1 MLVIKGKGFHIE
13 GGKGFQQYLQFCK
26 EKMQEQPENGM
37 FIPSGYNLKLFGE
50 DITIEDLTPYNDF
63 EKKDIKTSTNKEAP
77 DTDLSKKLDE
87 AESGEPNIDM
97 PEVKVD
103 GLFETKTARPTLH
116 LRNFDKDPQHAKVV
130 YYIPKDILY
139 KVAVT
144 PTCMNY
150 DFEDLDALVENKSS
164 LVSYFVSQCLADAKT
179 KVEGKP
185 MFYLAFR
192 ENKEAWKP
200 IILRYLNKDKIGTRG
215 NILIPAKTSMYFAGI
230 DTLAKKIKMLLEDY
244 GDKLGTIELAIKVAF
259 KYS

>member
-50 DITIEDLTPYNDF
+50 DIKIEDLTPYNDF
-63 EKKDIKTSTNKEAP
+63 EKKDIKANKVETP
-77 DTDLSKKLDE
+77 DTDLSKKLEE
-87 AESGEPNIDM
+87 AESGEPNIDK
-97 PEVKVD
+97 PEVKAD
-103 GLFETKTARPTLH
+103 GLFETKTAKPTLH
-116 LRNFDKDPQHAKVV
+116 LRNFDKDPQHSKAV
-130 YYIPKDILY
+130 YYMPENILY
-139 KVAVT
+139 KVAII
-144 PTCMNY
+144 PTCPYY
-150 DFEDLDALVENKSS
+150 DFESLEALVEDKGS
-164 LVSYFVSQCLADAKT
+164 LLSHFVSQCLADAKA

-200 IILRYLNKDKIGTRG
+200 VILRYLNKDKIGTRG
-215 NILIPAKTSMYFAGI
+215 NILIPAKNSMYFAGI
-230 DTLAKKIKMLLEDY
+230 DTLAKKLKMLLEDY
-244 GDKLGTIELAIKVAF
+244 GNKLGTVELAIKVAF